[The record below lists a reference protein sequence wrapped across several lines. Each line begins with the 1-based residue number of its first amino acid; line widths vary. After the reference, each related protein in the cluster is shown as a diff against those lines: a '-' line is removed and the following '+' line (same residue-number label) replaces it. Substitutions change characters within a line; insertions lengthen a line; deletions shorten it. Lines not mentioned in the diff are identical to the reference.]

1 MVTSPIYDSAYA
13 YGRIAAVT
21 QYAARPSV
29 PRSAVSHG
37 EWLKLKPGAQE
48 GYVDWGRAAAIRGT
62 IRNFVRRLGM
72 IGAKELDN
80 AATQGTSHT

>member
-1 MVTSPIYDSAYA
+1 MSP
-13 YGRIAAVT
+13 
-21 QYAARPSV
+21 
-29 PRSAVSHG
+29 
-37 EWLKLKPGAQE
+37 K
-48 GYVDWGRAAAIRGT
+48 GT